1 MHPASHLRLAALS
14 TLFLAVASANS
25 FAADSSPPPA
35 PAPAAARVTDP
46 LAAARAAIKAQR
58 WPAAISELQKL
69 NATDEMSK
77 SADWHNLMG
86 YSMRKQ
92 ATPDLA
98 AAQRHYDEALRINP
112 AHQGALEYSGEL
124 ALMKGDLPTAETR
137 LAALS
142 KLCSSPCE
150 PLDDLKKS
158 IAKYKASGKS

>member
-1 MHPASHLRLAALS
+1 MYPSRQRLAALS
-14 TLFLAVASANS
+14 ALFLAVASANAV
-25 FAADSSPPPA
+25 AADSSPP

-46 LAAARAAIKAQR
+46 LASARAAIKAQR

>member
-1 MHPASHLRLAALS
+1 MQPGSHQRLAALS
-14 TLFLAVASANS
+14 ALFLAVAGANS
-25 FAADSSPPPA
+25 LAADSGPP

-46 LAAARAAIKAQR
+46 LGSARAAIKAQR
-58 WPAAISELQKL
+58 WPVAISELQKL
-69 NATDEMSK
+69 NATD

-86 YSMRKQ
+86 YTLRKQ

-124 ALMKGDLPTAETR
+124 ALMKGDLPTAELR
-137 LAALS
+137 LAALA

-158 IAKYKASGKS
+158 IAKYRASGKT